1 MSATLLITISGR
13 DNPGLT
19 HAFAGVLAEAGAT
32 VLDIGQAVIHDV
44 LVLGIM
50 VRLDSLQVSAV
61 ENAVQRKASELRVE
75 ARALVINEEEQ
86 REWVA
91 RQHHRRFVVTLL
103 AEQVSAVQ
111 LAAVTDIFV
120 AQGMNIDLLDRLS
133 SRGAAVDNTAP
144 RMCIDF
150 TLSGA
155 NVDAESLR
163 RQLLTLADQQN
174 FDVAV
179 QEDSIFRG
187 NRRLIA
193 FDMDSTLIQMEVI
206 DELARIAGVGEKVSA
221 ITAAAM
227 RGELDFQASFRRR
240 LALLRGLSASALAE
254 VAERVPVTPGAHRLL
269 RTLKLLGYKT
279 AILSGGFTFVA
290 HRLQKE
296 LGFDFVHA
304 NELEIE
310 NGALT
315 GLPVGAIVDGARKAH
330 FLEEIAQREG
340 ISMQQTIAVG
350 DGANDLPMLSIAGLG
365 VAFHAKPL
373 VREKAQHSI
382 SRMGLDA
389 LLYLLGLRDRHTG
402 EAEIVQ

>member
-1 MSATLLITISGR
+1 MPETLLITISGP
-13 DNPGLT
+13 DHSGLT
-19 HAFAGVLAEAGAT
+19 HAFAEVLAEAGA
-32 VLDIGQAVIHDV
+32 VILDIGQAVIHNV

-50 VRLDSLQVSAV
+50 VSVESRHVGAV
-61 ENAVQRKASELRVE
+61 ETAISRKAGELGVE
-75 ARALVINEEEQ
+75 ARTLAVDEVGQ
-86 REWVA
+86 RNWVGH
-91 RQHHRRFVVTLL
+91 QHHRRFVVTLV
-103 AEQVSAVQ
+103 AEQVSAAQ

-120 AQGMNIDLLDRLS
+120 TQGMNIDLLDRLS
-133 SRGAAVDNTAP
+133 GRDAAVDKTAP

-150 TLSGA
+150 TLSGD

-163 RQLLTLADQQN
+163 RQLLTLADEQN
-174 FDVAV
+174 FDIAV

-187 NRRLIA
+187 NRRLIV

-240 LALLRGLSASALAE
+240 LGLLKGLSQDAITK
-254 VAERVPVTPGAHRLL
+254 VADNVPITPGAHRLL

-290 HRLQKE
+290 QKLQKE

-304 NELEIE
+304 NELEIMD
-310 NGALT
+310 GVLT
-315 GLPVGAIVDGARKAH
+315 GLPVGAIVDGTRKAQL
-330 FLEEIAQREG
+330 LEEIARREG

-389 LLYLLGLRDRHTG
+389 LLYLLGLRDRHTEG
-402 EAEIVQ
+402 EIG

>member
-1 MSATLLITISGR
+1 MPATLLITISGR

-19 HAFAGVLAEAGAT
+19 HAFAGVLAEASAT

-44 LVLGIM
+44 LVMGMM
-50 VRLDSLQVSAV
+50 VSVETPHVSAV
-61 ENAVQRKASELRVE
+61 ENAVRRKASELGVE
-75 ARALVINEEEQ
+75 ARTALLSETEQ
-86 REWVA
+86 RDWVA

-103 AEQVSAVQ
+103 AAQISAAQ
-111 LAAVTDIFV
+111 LAAITDIFV

-133 SRGAAVDNTAP
+133 SRSAAVDDTYP

-150 TLSGA
+150 TLSGD
-155 NVDAESLR
+155 NVDSGTLR
-163 RQLLTLADQQN
+163 RQLLALADQQN

-187 NRRLIA
+187 NRRLIV

-206 DELARIAGVGEKVSA
+206 DELARLAGVGDKVST
-221 ITAAAM
+221 ITEAAM

-240 LALLRGLSASALAE
+240 LGLLRGLPASALAK
-254 VAERVPVTPGAHRLL
+254 VAENVPITPGAHRLL

-279 AILSGGFTFVA
+279 AILSGGFAFVA
-290 HRLQKE
+290 EKLQKE
-296 LGFDFVHA
+296 LGFDYVHT

-310 NGALT
+310 NGMLT
-315 GLPVGAIVDGARKAH
+315 GEPVGPIVDGARKAQL
-330 FLEEIAQREG
+330 LEEIARREG
-340 ISMQQTIAVG
+340 ISMEQTIAVG

-389 LLYLLGLRDRHTG
+389 LLYLLGLPDRHT
-402 EAEIVQ
+402 EAKQKH

>member
-1 MSATLLITISGR
+1 MPATLLITISGR

-19 HAFAGVLAEAGAT
+19 HAFSQVLATAGAII
-32 VLDIGQAVIHDV
+32 LDIGQAVIHDA

-50 VRLDSLQVSAV
+50 VRVDIQNVSAV
-61 ENAVQRKASELRVE
+61 ETAVRSKAAELGVE
-75 ARALVINEEEQ
+75 ARAQKIGDAEQ
-86 REWVA
+86 REWVGH
-91 RQHHRRFVVTLL
+91 QHHHRFIVTLL
-103 AEQVSAVQ
+103 AEQVSAKQ

-133 SRGAAVDNTAP
+133 SRGSAVDEDAP

-150 TLSGA
+150 TLSGDQ
-155 NVDAESLR
+155 VDADALR

-174 FDVAV
+174 FDIAV

-206 DELARIAGVGEKVSA
+206 DELARIAGVGEQVSA

-227 RGELDFQASFRRR
+227 RGELDFQASFRKR
-240 LALLRGLSASALAE
+240 LSLLRGMPESALTK
-254 VAERVPVTPGAHRLL
+254 VAENVPVTPGAHRLL

-304 NELEIE
+304 NELGIE
-310 NGALT
+310 NGAVT
-315 GLPVGAIVDGARKAH
+315 GLPVGAIVDGARKAQL
-330 FLEEIAQREG
+330 LEEIARREG
-340 ISMQQTIAVG
+340 ITLQQTIAVG

-389 LLYLLGLRDRHTG
+389 LLYLLGLRDRHTD
-402 EAEIVQ
+402 EEQRQ